1 MSKKVTKKTWKN
13 FSFTSLNR
21 SRISFDWSNR
31 NREPIDSG
39 RDFVM
44 NFFKFSINR
53 EFLLIDRMFFLIDR
67 KRIENRS
74 SHLETSWWI
83 SLVFQLI
90 EKYFH
95 PIKRTIFEISL
106 SVKTLM
112 KCKAMCDEI
121 THVFKIKTVLL
132 KFLVGERFKGWISW
146 TPLLVHSSVS
156 RHLVLASSL
165 AFHANGV
172 YFIVLQDWTS
182 RFIVVWTN
190 SSSWP

>member
-1 MSKKVTKKTWKN
+1 MFSWLLKILQLFFLHILVLELLFNKTNIDVMMLFKFDFNHAVLNLASMKFSFDLNLFFFFYKGTVFCSSEMSKKVTKKTWKN
-13 FSFTSLNR
+13 FSFTSLDR

-39 RDFVM
+39 KDFVM

-53 EFLLIDRMFFLIDR
+53 EFLLIDR

-90 EKYFH
+90 KKYFR
-95 PIKRTIFEISL
+95 PINRTVFEISL

-112 KCKAMCDEI
+112 SEKPCVMRLHMFSK
-121 THVFKIKTVLL
+121 
-132 KFLVGERFKGWISW
+132 
-146 TPLLVHSSVS
+146 
-156 RHLVLASSL
+156 
-165 AFHANGV
+165 
-172 YFIVLQDWTS
+172 
-182 RFIVVWTN
+182 
-190 SSSWP
+190 